1 METACRKDRARQRC
15 AGLVNMSM
23 LDRFAPWSISKSDLA
38 AKCGRAFHLRYVQR
52 LPRTTSEASRIG
64 TAAHRVQ
71 ELLLRGLDPKE
82 ALAQGLAEALDLTS
96 KERLAV
102 EALLPNMVKFKSRLD
117 SFKDKHG
124 VLDEGFERDVAIT
137 KTFAR
142 AENDASDVFVR
153 GVIDYDLHT
162 KSDYVVVIDH
172 KSGRE
177 HPVEKYSKQLDLYAV
192 LVEAARPCIKGVH
205 AALHYIATGNIVWHH
220 PRPVATIRKTLRPH
234 MMEYLATRA
243 NSLGTF
249 EPRVNALCGWC
260 DYLQHCPE
268 GTAAVAAKKEEKR
281 VATNT
286 RARERRVE
294 KKRALTVVYED
305 APTEDSAD

>member
-1 METACRKDRARQRC
+1 
-15 AGLVNMSM
+15 MSQAM

-38 AKCGRAFHLRYVQR
+38 AKCGRAFHLRYVQK
-52 LPRTTSEASRIG
+52 LPRTTSEASRVG

-71 ELLLRGLDPKE
+71 ELLLQGLEPKA
-82 ALAQGLAEALDLTS
+82 ALAQGLAEAIDLTM

-102 EALLPNMVKFKSRLD
+102 EALLPNMVSFVSRLA

-124 VLDEGFERDVAIT
+124 MLDEGFERNMAVSKNFTAVGDDDPSI
-137 KTFAR
+137 FA
-142 AENDASDVFVR
+142 R
-153 GVIDYDLHT
+153 GVIDYDLLT

-177 HPVEKYSKQLDLYAV
+177 HPVEKYAKQLDSSAILI
-192 LVEAARPCIKGVH
+192 EAARPGIKGVH

-220 PRPVATIRKTLRPH
+220 VRPAAVIRKTLRPH
-234 MMEYLATRA
+234 LMEYLTTRA
-243 NSLGTF
+243 NSLGNF
-249 EPRVNALCGWC
+249 EPRVNTLCGWC

-286 RARERRVE
+286 KARERRVE

-305 APTEDSAD
+305 APPEDSAD

>member
-1 METACRKDRARQRC
+1 MSQ
-15 AGLVNMSM
+15 SM

-38 AKCGRAFHLRYVQR
+38 AKCGRAFHLRYIQK
-52 LPRTTSEASRIG
+52 LPRTTSEASRVG

-71 ELLLRGLDPKE
+71 ELLLRGLGPKE
-82 ALAQGLAEALDLTS
+82 ALAQGLAEAIDLTS
-96 KERLAV
+96 KEQLAV
-102 EALLPNMVKFKSRLD
+102 EALLPNMVKFKARLD
-117 SFKDKHG
+117 SFKDRHG
-124 VLDEGFERDVAIT
+124 MLDEGFERDVAMS
-137 KTFAR
+137 KTFTPVVG
-142 AENDASDVFVR
+142 DASSAFVR

-177 HPVEKYSKQLDLYAV
+177 HPVEKYAKQLDLYAV
-192 LVEAARPCIKGVH
+192 LIDVVRPGIKGVH

-234 MMEYLATRA
+234 LMEYLAARA
-243 NSLGTF
+243 NALGNF

-268 GTAAVAAKKEEKR
+268 GMSAVAAKKEEKR

-305 APTEDSAD
+305 TPAEESEEIVD